1 MEKYYLVKARY
12 EKVLDSGATKTVTEQ
27 FLVKTS
33 SFGRAEEIIL
43 KELGQYVK
51 TEINITSVAIT
62 KYADVA
68 LRGDG
73 EDVESFFKC
82 KVLICTL
89 DTRGNEKNTPIELL
103 VEAETSL
110 GAHKATEKYMASK
123 YISSY
128 NIELIK
134 ETKIIQVVNDEQ

>member
-12 EKVLDSGATKTVTEQ
+12 ETVLESGATKTVTEQ

-51 TEINITSVAIT
+51 AEINITSVAIT
-62 KYADVA
+62 KYADVS
-68 LRGDG
+68 LRSNG
-73 EDVESFFKC
+73 EEGGNFFKC

-89 DTRGNEKNTPIELL
+89 DVRGNEKNTPIELL
-103 VEAETSL
+103 VEAKTSL
-110 GAHKATEKYMASK
+110 GAHKEMEKYMESK

>member
-12 EKVLDSGATKTVTEQ
+12 ETVIESGATKTVTEQ

-62 KYADVA
+62 KYADVS
-68 LRGDG
+68 LRSNG
-73 EDVESFFKC
+73 EEGGNFFKC

-89 DTRGNEKNTPIELL
+89 DVRGNEKNTPIELL

-110 GAHKATEKYMASK
+110 GAHKATEKYMESK

>member
-1 MEKYYLVKARY
+1 M
-12 EKVLDSGATKTVTEQ
+12 
-27 FLVKTS
+27 
-33 SFGRAEEIIL
+33 
-43 KELGQYVK
+43 
-51 TEINITSVAIT
+51 
-62 KYADVA
+62 
-68 LRGDG
+68 RGDG

>member
-12 EKVLDSGATKTVTEQ
+12 ETVLESGATKTVTEQ

-51 TEINITSVAIT
+51 TEINIMSVAIT
-62 KYADVA
+62 KFADVS
-68 LRGDG
+68 LSG

-103 VEAETSL
+103 VEAKTSL
-110 GAHKATEKYMASK
+110 GAHRATEKYMESK

>member
-12 EKVLDSGATKTVTEQ
+12 ETVLESGATKTVTEQ

-51 TEINITSVAIT
+51 AEINITSVAIT
-62 KYADVA
+62 KYADVS
-68 LRGDG
+68 LRSNG
-73 EDVESFFKC
+73 EEGGNFFKC

-89 DTRGNEKNTPIELL
+89 DVRGNEKNTPIELL
-103 VEAETSL
+103 VEAKTSL
-110 GAHKATEKYMASK
+110 GAHKAMEKYMESK

>member
-51 TEINITSVAIT
+51 AEINITSVAIT
-62 KYADVA
+62 KYADVS
-68 LRGDG
+68 LRSNG
-73 EDVESFFKC
+73 EEGGNFFKC

-89 DTRGNEKNTPIELL
+89 DVRGNEKNTPIELL
-103 VEAETSL
+103 VEAKTSL
-110 GAHKATEKYMASK
+110 GAHKAMEKYMESK